1 MTQKEKDTALL
12 NVCKSHEENLGEVQR
27 LIGLGANVNAVT
39 GAGRTPLMS
48 ATAYGHI
55 NIVRFLLE
63 NGADINIKDTR
74 DGWTAL
80 MFSTG
85 FTNEEFEIAKLLIE
99 NGADVN
105 EISTKHGGTALMMA
119 CKKCHSK
126 IARLLIETPNINLN
140 ITSNGGLTALDF
152 ANLYCDERIT
162 RLFPNEDSESESE
175 DDFELEHVSIS
186 KSDIPEEAWNSVAY
200 GDENI
205 EEFLA
210 EDIKNKIFKFNTS
223 YYAVGGEGIKQ
234 HYLTG
239 IEKEKNTFYPCFS
252 VGTSIRPRDENVDK
266 NRPLFL
272 LSNLGPFTDFV
283 LMKEFIKALNSDKQ
297 YFEIITKDA
306 EDIPTSTSAQML
318 GQNPNAVGANHC
330 QGGKA
335 AKIFKLVVLDM
346 LEEAGNIGNTENT
359 ENSSSSASSSS
370 NTNAEPNTHSN
381 YSLINRSNFG
391 GKMRKRKTR
400 KGKSRKGKSRKGK
413 SRKGKSKK
421 GKNKKR
427 LTKKK

>member
-63 NGADINIKDTR
+63 NGASINIKDTH

-140 ITSNGGLTALDF
+140 IVTNDGLTALDF
-152 ANLYCDERIT
+152 ANQYCDERIT
-162 RLFPNEDSESESE
+162 RLFPNEDIKSESQSE
-175 DDFELEHVSIS
+175 DEFEQVTIS

-210 EDIKNKIFKFNTS
+210 ENSKNKIFKFDTA
-223 YYAVGGEGIKQ
+223 YYAVGGEEIKQ

-252 VGTSIRPRDENVDK
+252 VGTSIRPRSENVDK
-266 NRPLFL
+266 SRPLFL
-272 LSNLGPFTDFV
+272 LSNIGPLTNFV
-283 LMKEFIKALNSDKQ
+283 LMKEFIKALKSHEQ
-297 YFEIITKDA
+297 YFEIITEDA
-306 EDIPTSTSAQML
+306 QDILSSTSAQML
-318 GQNPNAVGANHC
+318 GPNPNAVGANHC
-330 QGGKA
+330 QGGKS
-335 AKIFKLVVLDM
+335 AKIFKLAVLNIVE
-346 LEEAGNIGNTENT
+346 EEAKGV
-359 ENSSSSASSSS
+359 
-370 NTNAEPNTHSN
+370 
-381 YSLINRSNFG
+381 
-391 GKMRKRKTR
+391 RKRKTR
-400 KGKSRKGKSRKGK
+400 RTIKTRKTRKT
-413 SRKGKSKK
+413 RK
-421 GKNKKR
+421 
-427 LTKKK
+427 TKKTRKTRKTRKYK

>member
-63 NGADINIKDTR
+63 NGASINIKDTH

-140 ITSNGGLTALDF
+140 IVTNDGLTALDF
-152 ANLYCDERIT
+152 ANQYCDERIT
-162 RLFPNEDSESESE
+162 RLFPNEDIKSESE
-175 DDFELEHVSIS
+175 DENEDEFEKVYIP
-186 KSDIPEEAWNSVAY
+186 KSDIPEEAWNSIAY

-210 EDIKNKIFKFNTS
+210 ENSKNKIFKFDTS
-223 YYAVGGEGIKQ
+223 YYAVGGEEIKQ

-252 VGTSIRPRDENVDK
+252 VGTSIRPRSENVDK
-266 NRPLFL
+266 TRPLFL
-272 LSNLGPFTDFV
+272 LSNIGPLTNFV
-283 LMKEFIKALNSDKQ
+283 LMKEFIKALKSHEQ
-297 YFEIITKDA
+297 YFEIITEDA
-306 EDIPTSTSAQML
+306 QDILSSTSAQML
-318 GQNPNAVGANHC
+318 GPNPDAVGANHC
-330 QGGKA
+330 QGGKS
-335 AKIFKLVVLDM
+335 AKIFKLAVLNIVEEPK
-346 LEEAGNIGNTENT
+346 EEA
-359 ENSSSSASSSS
+359 
-370 NTNAEPNTHSN
+370 
-381 YSLINRSNFG
+381 
-391 GKMRKRKTR
+391 
-400 KGKSRKGKSRKGK
+400 KGV
-413 SRKGKSKK
+413 SKK
-421 GKNKKR
+421 KKKKNKRKNKKNKR
-427 LTKKK
+427 KNKKNKRKNKKNKRKNKKNKRKNKKI